1 MKLLLLLLIICGIFP
16 SVGALFSNG
25 LIALSPV
32 AEAFMPPLIVIV
44 GLYLLVKSV
53 LK

>member
-1 MKLLLLLLIICGIFP
+1 MKLLLILLVICGIFP
-16 SVGALFSNG
+16 AVADLISNG

-32 AEAFMPPLIVIV
+32 TEVFMPPLIVIV

>member
-1 MKLLLLLLIICGIFP
+1 MKLLLLLLIICGIP
-16 SVGALFSNG
+16 TVGALFSNG

-32 AEAFMPPLIVIV
+32 AEAFMPCLIVIV

>member
-1 MKLLLLLLIICGIFP
+1 MKLLLILLVICGIFP
-16 SVGALFSNG
+16 MLSNG

-32 AEAFMPPLIVIV
+32 AEAFMPCLIVIV
-44 GLYLLVKSV
+44 GLYLIVKSV